1 MYQGG
6 NTIRH
11 FVLIEIW
18 RKSMERVVNFG
29 KLSFDQ
35 QLKTLQEE
43 MNTKD
48 ILLFQYYERDLDII
62 ESQDQIDEY
71 FENYCE
77 DVIYYY
83 NPELQKEIEQA
94 ILKEMMRSV
103 ELSGKVSDI
112 EKEEQAKILYK
123 KMKNEYVNFS
133 LKNID
138 SIKKIIPEL
147 FTTLPRMWLK
157 AT

>member
-1 MYQGG
+1 MALESPPGFPSGVGRACGPTPAKTSARVLQAGG
-6 NTIRH
+6 DT
-11 FVLIEIW
+11 
-18 RKSMERVVNFG
+18 G
-29 KLSFDQ
+29 DGA
-35 QLKTLQEE
+35 
-43 MNTKD
+43 
-48 ILLFQYYERDLDII
+48 
-62 ESQDQIDEY
+62 QDQIDEY

>member
-48 ILLFQYYERDLDII
+48 ILLFQYYERNLDII

>member
-35 QLKTLQEE
+35 QLKMLQEE

-147 FTTLPRMWLK
+147 FTTLPRMWRK

>member
-43 MNTKD
+43 MKTKD

>member
-1 MYQGG
+1 
-6 NTIRH
+6 
-11 FVLIEIW
+11 
-18 RKSMERVVNFG
+18 MERVVNFG

-48 ILLFQYYERDLDII
+48 ILLFQYYERNLDII

>member
-35 QLKTLQEE
+35 QLKMLQEE

>member
-1 MYQGG
+1 
-6 NTIRH
+6 
-11 FVLIEIW
+11 
-18 RKSMERVVNFG
+18 MERVVNFG

-77 DVIYYY
+77 EDAF
-83 NPELQKEIEQA
+83 P
-94 ILKEMMRSV
+94 
-103 ELSGKVSDI
+103 DCH
-112 EKEEQAKILYK
+112 
-123 KMKNEYVNFS
+123 F
-133 LKNID
+133 
-138 SIKKIIPEL
+138 
-147 FTTLPRMWLK
+147 
-157 AT
+157 

>member
-1 MYQGG
+1 
-6 NTIRH
+6 
-11 FVLIEIW
+11 
-18 RKSMERVVNFG
+18 MERVVNFG

-35 QLKTLQEE
+35 QLKMLQEE

>member
-1 MYQGG
+1 
-6 NTIRH
+6 
-11 FVLIEIW
+11 
-18 RKSMERVVNFG
+18 MERVVNFG

-35 QLKTLQEE
+35 QLKMLQEE

-112 EKEEQAKILYK
+112 EKE
-123 KMKNEYVNFS
+123 
-133 LKNID
+133 
-138 SIKKIIPEL
+138 
-147 FTTLPRMWLK
+147 
-157 AT
+157 

>member
-123 KMKNEYVNFS
+123 KMKNE
-133 LKNID
+133 
-138 SIKKIIPEL
+138 PEL

>member
-1 MYQGG
+1 
-6 NTIRH
+6 
-11 FVLIEIW
+11 
-18 RKSMERVVNFG
+18 MERVVNFG

>member
-1 MYQGG
+1 
-6 NTIRH
+6 
-11 FVLIEIW
+11 
-18 RKSMERVVNFG
+18 MERVVNFG

-35 QLKTLQEE
+35 QLKMLQEE

-147 FTTLPRMWLK
+147 FTTLPRMWRK

>member
-1 MYQGG
+1 
-6 NTIRH
+6 
-11 FVLIEIW
+11 
-18 RKSMERVVNFG
+18 MERVVNFG

-35 QLKTLQEE
+35 QLKMLQEE

-123 KMKNEYVNFS
+123 KMKNEYV
-133 LKNID
+133 
-138 SIKKIIPEL
+138 
-147 FTTLPRMWLK
+147 T
-157 AT
+157 